1 MKIKDT
7 LSLNPLKFFISSSW
21 KGDLNDE
28 NEKIIK
34 EIKKMSYIPITG
46 DGCSNLTLL
55 THCQKKV
62 MEADVLIAIFGEGYS
77 KYVRK
82 ECDKALDKE
91 IPILAFN
98 KVYIEKEKRLVNY
111 INYLKDYIV
120 YREFSDSKDLRK
132 KVRDSIIELISD
144 CFRNFQQLYKDV
156 FSWLD
161 KKIIN
166 LSKIG
171 FDQLIKDY
179 KMEEDNSVD

>member
-1 MKIKDT
+1 MK
-7 LSLNPLKFFISSSW
+7 
-21 KGDLNDE
+21 
-28 NEKIIK
+28 
-34 EIKKMSYIPITG
+34 
-46 DGCSNLTLL
+46 
-55 THCQKKV
+55 
-62 MEADVLIAIFGEGYS
+62 
-77 KYVRK
+77 
-82 ECDKALDKE
+82 
-91 IPILAFN
+91 
-98 KVYIEKEKRLVNY
+98 LVNY
-111 INYLKDYIV
+111 INYLKDYVV

-132 KVRDSIIELISD
+132 KVRDSIIDLISD